1 MKLLDENRLV
11 INADYKGI
19 EDEYALPA
27 VESEIEKF
35 ISNVMTTM
43 TDAGGQ

>member
-1 MKLLDENRLV
+1 MKNRLV

-27 VESEIEKF
+27 VESEIEKIYF
-35 ISNVMTTM
+35 QCYELPCGRRRTVR
-43 TDAGGQ
+43 A